1 MVISSTRAFRHT
13 VTTVDEL
20 REFVAPP
27 REAALRKQIDALD
40 EHCRDFI
47 ARSPFLFMATASAA
61 GDCDVSP
68 KGDAPG
74 FVKVLD
80 EHTLVIPDRRG
91 NQRLDSMRNIIENPH
106 VGLLFIIPGVEW
118 TLRINGRAQ
127 IVRDDD
133 VRETLAAQGVVP
145 ELAIAVHVEE
155 AFLHCPKCMLR
166 AKLWDADAY
175 LPRDEQ
181 PSFAAIL
188 KEQTRY
194 DEVPVEAIEKAL
206 AADEKKLY

>member
-1 MVISSTRAFRHT
+1 M
-13 VTTVDEL
+13 TTAARFTHPITTIDEL
-20 REFVAPP
+20 REIVAHP

-47 ARSPFLFMATASAA
+47 ARSPFLFMATSNAA

-74 FVKVLD
+74 FVRVLD
-80 EHTLVIPDRRG
+80 DHTIVIPDRRG

-106 VGLLFIIPGVEW
+106 VGLLFLIPGVEW
-118 TLRINGRAQ
+118 TLRVNGRAT
-127 IVRDDD
+127 IVGDDD
-133 VRETLAAQGVVP
+133 IRASLAAQGVTP
-145 ELAIAVHVEE
+145 ELAIAVEVQE

-166 AKLWDADAY
+166 AKLWDDATR

-188 KEQTRY
+188 KAQTKY

-206 AADEKKLY
+206 EADEKKLY

>member
-1 MVISSTRAFRHT
+1 MTTATRFRHPI
-13 VTTVDEL
+13 TTVEEL
-20 REFVAPP
+20 RGLVAPP
-27 REAALRKQIDALD
+27 REAAVRKQISALD

-47 ARSPFLFMATASAA
+47 ARSPFVFIATSNAA

-74 FVKVLD
+74 FVHVMD

-91 NQRLDSMRNIIENPH
+91 NQRLDSMENIIENPH

-118 TLRINGRAQ
+118 TLRVNGRAML
-127 IVRDDD
+127 VRDDD
-133 VRETLAAQGVVP
+133 VREELAAQGVVP
-145 ELAIAVHVEE
+145 ELAIAVDVEE
-155 AFLHCPKCMLR
+155 AFLHCPKCFLR
-166 AKLWDADAY
+166 AKLWDTDEWM
-175 LPRDEQ
+175 PREEQ

-188 KEQTRY
+188 KAQTKY
-194 DEVPVEAIEKAL
+194 DDVPVEAIAQAL